1 MKPGMRSDLYAE
13 LFKQY
18 QSSLYLYLYR
28 MCGSQEIAEELVQ
41 ETFYRAMVSM
51 KTKHAD
57 YARAWLYKVARH
69 LFIDWY
75 RKHRGEMEMN
85 RELEKQCIENTYRS
99 PEEVLVA
106 HEQMKLIEKVIK
118 KLPEQYRTVLLL
130 REMNE
135 LSYKELC
142 EILDMTMSQVKVT
155 LFRARARFKEEM
167 LQMKGENE

>member
-1 MKPGMRSDLYAE
+1 MRSDLYTE

-28 MCGSQEIAEELVQ
+28 MCGSPETAEELVQ

-51 KTKHAD
+51 KAEHAK

-75 RKHRGEMEMN
+75 RKYRGEKQMN
-85 RELEKQCIENTYRS
+85 QELEKQGLENTYRT
-99 PEEVLVA
+99 PEEVLTAREHTIRIQQV
-106 HEQMKLIEKVIK
+106 MKKV
-118 KLPEQYRTVLLL
+118 PEQYRTILLL

-142 EILDMTMSQVKVT
+142 EILDMNMNQVKIT
-155 LFRARARFKEEM
+155 LFRARERFKAEM
-167 LQMKGENE
+167 LQMKGDV

>member
-1 MKPGMRSDLYAE
+1 MRSDLYAQ
-13 LFKQY
+13 LFQQY
-18 QSSLYLYLYR
+18 QSSLHLYLYR
-28 MCGSQEIAEELVQ
+28 MCGSQETAEELVQ

-51 KTKHAD
+51 KAKHAD

-75 RKHRGEMEMN
+75 RKHRGEMEMS
-85 RELEKQCIENTYRS
+85 RELEKQSVENTYRT
-99 PEEVLVA
+99 PEEVLA
-106 HEQMKLIEKVIK
+106 ARERIKLIQQVMK

-142 EILDMTMSQVKVT
+142 EVLDMNMNQVKVT

>member
-1 MKPGMRSDLYAE
+1 MRSDLYTE

-28 MCGSQEIAEELVQ
+28 MCGSPETAEELVQ

-51 KTKHAD
+51 KAEHAK

-75 RKHRGEMEMN
+75 RKYRGEKQMN
-85 RELEKQCIENTYRS
+85 QELEKQGVENTYRT
-99 PEEVLVA
+99 PEEVLTAREHTIRIQQV
-106 HEQMKLIEKVIK
+106 MK
-118 KLPEQYRTVLLL
+118 KLPEQYRTILLL

-142 EILDMTMSQVKVT
+142 EILDMNMNQVKVT
-155 LFRARARFKEEM
+155 LFRARERFKAEM
-167 LQMKGENE
+167 LHMKGDV